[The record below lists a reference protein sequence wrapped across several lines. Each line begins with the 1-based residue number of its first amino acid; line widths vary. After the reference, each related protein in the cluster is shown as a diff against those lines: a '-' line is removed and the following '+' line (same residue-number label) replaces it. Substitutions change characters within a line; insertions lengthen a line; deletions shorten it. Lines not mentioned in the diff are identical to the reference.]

1 MKFLEFLASPPAQ
14 EYFANGNN
22 EWPAVPSVKLDNPAL
37 KAMTGGKDFKADK
50 LEIEKIGA
58 NQAKVQMMLDKA
70 GYK

>member
-1 MKFLEFLASPPAQ
+1 
-14 EYFANGNN
+14 
-22 EWPAVPSVKLDNPAL
+22 
-37 KAMTGGKDFKADK
+37 MTGGKDFKADK